1 MFFVDTDI
9 LSAFVKVGGIKYLRA
24 LFQNLNIAPS
34 IYEEL
39 ARAKRAGYPYLDNYP
54 PSSQRPLPAPS
65 PLRTGLATLT
75 TSGSSLS

>member
-9 LSAFVKVGGIKYLRA
+9 QSAFVKVGGIKYLRA

-39 ARAKRAGYPYLDNYP
+39 ARAKRAGYPY
-54 PSSQRPLPAPS
+54 
-65 PLRTGLATLT
+65 
-75 TSGSSLS
+75 